1 MNLSDLDLEA
11 IVRSICDEYVEKWK
25 TEGKRCISVQSFE
38 QIYAEG
44 NVTPIELEF
53 TLKVRLPILNR
64 KNPAVPPA
72 IPLLPLHIL
81 KRLAIY
87 LTKTLEIQVNWDHYE
102 YWAWS
107 AEVFR
112 AFETSSPLLR
122 TLRERDSIELL
133 YLLFHLCLSRLG
145 FTPQTREGIILNRIV
160 DSVVNKHV
168 KHVITNKFVIG
179 IPIAAAVF
187 ETVIKL
193 LIELYGDDEVKRKIK
208 GKITLGKALRI
219 FENNVMPYLPQPLQF
234 DIKEINEV
242 IENIWNVY
250 GPNWREILLNWRN
263 EFMHGAKTWAPRAFA
278 VYANY
283 ICLLLWHS
291 IPSGEYEQ
299 KRNEIL
305 EAIKWR
311 IYTDVED
318 YWGFYPPP
326 T

>member
-1 MNLSDLDLEA
+1 MNSSNLDLEV

-25 TEGKRCISVQSFE
+25 TEGKRYISVPSFE

-44 NVTPIELEF
+44 NVTPIELES
-53 TLKVRLPILNR
+53 TLKARLSVLNK
-64 KNPAVPPA
+64 KNPAIPPA
-72 IPLLPLHIL
+72 IPLLPLRIL
-81 KRLAIY
+81 RRLAIY

-112 AFETSSPLLR
+112 AFENSSPLLK

-145 FTPQTREGIILNRIV
+145 YTPQTREGIILNRVV
-160 DSVVNKHV
+160 DSVVSRHV

-193 LIELYGDDEVKRKIK
+193 LIELYGDDKIKRKI
-208 GKITLGKALRI
+208 GRATLGITLQM
-219 FENNVMPYLPQPLQF
+219 FENNVMPHLPQPLQL
-234 DIKEINEV
+234 DIKEINKV
-242 IENIWNVY
+242 IENIWNTY
-250 GPNWREILLNWRN
+250 GSNWREILLNWRN
-263 EFMHGAKTWAPRAFA
+263 KFMHGAKTWAPRAFA
-278 VYANY
+278 VYTNY
-283 ICLLLWHS
+283 VCLLLWHS
-291 IPSGEYEQ
+291 IPSREYEQ
-299 KRNEIL
+299 KRKKIL
-305 EAIKWR
+305 EAIKWK
-311 IYTDVED
+311 IHADVED

-326 T
+326 I